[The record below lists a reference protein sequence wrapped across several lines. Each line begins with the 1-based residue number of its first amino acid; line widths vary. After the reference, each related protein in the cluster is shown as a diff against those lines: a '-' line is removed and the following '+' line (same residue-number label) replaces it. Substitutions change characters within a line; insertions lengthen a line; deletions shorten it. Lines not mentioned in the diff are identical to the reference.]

1 MTIDHQGRRADDV
14 LQAWQR
20 FWFEPV
26 SPHIYALL
34 RILFGLAGCATLVG
48 LSNLSSFWDLDGFVP
63 EGVGAV
69 GLKAFLLAHG
79 LGQLAGRVLYFASV
93 TSFVSMTLGYRSN
106 TAVVVSLLTSL
117 VHLSWNYLPL
127 SGANAV
133 VQVVLFCLVWAD
145 CGSVWSVDTWLA
157 RRRHRETIRD
167 ERALGSTI
175 APLRLIRFQ
184 IALVYLTSALW
195 KMSNPSWRD
204 GSAVHYVLNSNLY
217 HRFPELLTP
226 NLEWLATVA
235 THATLVWEGTFPFML
250 LFAPTRR
257 LALCAGVLIHLGMF
271 SLMEVGPFHF
281 VMLSG
286 YVAFLDPSTV
296 PRMVRQLRSRITGSA
311 STNAAASTSPAASD
325 REHNL
330 VPQRQ

>member
-1 MTIDHQGRRADDV
+1 MMHPSGRRVAGFLD
-14 LQAWQR
+14 AWQR
-20 FWFEPV
+20 FWFKPV
-26 SPHIYALL
+26 PAHVYALL

-48 LSNLSSFWDLDGFVP
+48 LSNLSAFWDPNGFVP
-63 EGVGAV
+63 DGDGTLGV
-69 GLKAFLLAHG
+69 KAFLLAHN
-79 LGQLAGRVLYFASV
+79 LGQLGGRVLYFASAA
-93 TSFVSMTLGYRSN
+93 SFVSMTVGYRSN
-106 TAVVVSLLTSL
+106 AAVVSSLLTSL

-145 CGSVWSVDTWLA
+145 CGSVWSVDAWLA
-157 RRRHRETIRD
+157 RRRGRQTIRD
-167 ERALGSTI
+167 ERAVGSTI

-184 IALVYLTSALW
+184 IALVYLTSAFW
-195 KMSNPSWRD
+195 KIYSPLWRD
-204 GSAVHYVLNSNLY
+204 GSAVHYVLNSNVY
-217 HRFPELLTP
+217 HRFPEFLAP

-235 THATLVWEGTFPFML
+235 TYSTLFWEGTFPFML

-296 PRMVRQLRSRITGSA
+296 PGMASQLRRWITGSA
-311 STNAAASTSPAASD
+311 STNAAASTSPAATD